1 MMKDTFHHSRLEG
14 IVTATPTP
22 VRADG
27 SIDRAAAAAVAQHV
41 VAGGASAIAP
51 IGGTGEYTALTPKQ
65 RRDMLEATV
74 EAVAG
79 RIPVIAG
86 VLSPGIGEALAAT
99 RDFTAA
105 GADMIML
112 VTPYYARP
120 TGDGVIDYYKA
131 VGDATDLPIML
142 YEIPYRTGVQL
153 AAETVERLVDEAGV
167 VAMKTCSHD
176 LAYQGRIMELIGDK
190 ATVLTG
196 EENVFPAHVA
206 IGAKGGFLASSLLFP
221 RAWEYLYRL
230 AASGRRAEAVAFH
243 RRLMPHVAMLYR
255 EHNPGPL
262 KAALDILGMPQG
274 DCLPPLRSACAE
286 TRELLK
292 THLPDALKI
301 EAEAAAA
308 LAAGS

>member
-1 MMKDTFHHSRLEG
+1 MAFHHSRLEG

-22 VRADG
+22 VRQDG
-27 SIDRAAAAAVAQHV
+27 TIDIAAAAAVAHHV
-41 VAGGASAIAP
+41 VQGGGASAIAP
-51 IGGTGEYTALTPKQ
+51 IGGTGEYTALTPRQ
-65 RRDMLEATV
+65 RQAMLDITV

-86 VLSPGIGEALAAT
+86 VLSPGLGEALEAVKAYSLS
-99 RDFTAA
+99 

-120 TGDGVIDYYKA
+120 TADGVVDYYKA
-131 VGDATDLPIML
+131 IADATDLPLML

-153 AAETVERLVDEAGV
+153 AAETVARIVDEAGV

-176 LAYQGRIMELIGDK
+176 LSYQMRVMELIGDK

-221 RAWEYLYRL
+221 HAWQYLYKL
-230 AASGRRAEAVAFH
+230 AADGRNAEAVAFH
-243 RRLMPHVAMLYR
+243 RRLMPYVTMLYR
-255 EHNPGPL
+255 EHNPAPI
-262 KAALDILGMPQG
+262 KAALDIIGMPQG
-274 DCLPPLRSACAE
+274 DCLPPLRSASDE
-286 TRELLK
+286 TRQLLQQK
-292 THLPDALKI
+292 LPEAMKI
-301 EAEAAAA
+301 EAEASSA
-308 LAAGS
+308 LAAA

>member
-1 MMKDTFHHSRLEG
+1 MAFHHSQLEG

-22 VRADG
+22 VRPDG
-27 SIDRAAAAAVAQHV
+27 RLDRAAAEAVAEHV
-41 VAGGASAIAP
+41 VKGGARAIAP
-51 IGGTGEYTALTPKQ
+51 IGGTGEYTALTPAQ
-65 RRDMLEATV
+65 RREMLEITV
-74 EAVAG
+74 GAVAG

-86 VLSPGIGEALAAT
+86 VLSPGLGEALAAT

-120 TGDGVIDYYKA
+120 GEEGVVDYYKA
-131 VGDATDLPIML
+131 VADATHLPVML

-153 AAETVERLVDEAGV
+153 SAETVGRLVDEAGV
-167 VAMKTCSHD
+167 VAMKTCSPD
-176 LAYQGRIMELIGDK
+176 LAYQMRIMERIGDK

-230 AASGRRAEAVAFH
+230 CAAGRRAEALALH
-243 RRLMPHVAMLYR
+243 RRLMPYVSMLYR
-255 EHNPGPL
+255 EHNPVPL
-262 KAALDILGMPQG
+262 RAALDILGMPQG
-274 DCLPPLRSACAE
+274 DALPPLRPASAE
-286 TRELLK
+286 TRRLLE
-292 THLPDALKI
+292 THLPEALKI

-308 LAAGS
+308 LAAAA